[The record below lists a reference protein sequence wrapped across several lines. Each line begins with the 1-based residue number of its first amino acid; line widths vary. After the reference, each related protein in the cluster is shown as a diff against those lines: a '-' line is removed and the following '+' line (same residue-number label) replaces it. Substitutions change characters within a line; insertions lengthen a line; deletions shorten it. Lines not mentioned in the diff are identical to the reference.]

1 MREEDFVTVVAMICL
16 VLGFCIGGCC
26 EVRWTT
32 ARLEKTAI
40 QHNAGQY
47 NPTTGKFEWLDKSNG
62 EKE

>member
-1 MREEDFVTVVAMICL
+1 MHQEDIVGLIAISCL
-16 VLGFCIGGCC
+16 CLGFSIGGCC

>member
-1 MREEDFVTVVAMICL
+1 MREEFVGIVAICCL
-16 VLGFCIGGCC
+16 CIGFCIGGCC

-32 ARLEKTAI
+32 ARLEKAAI

-47 NPTTGKFEWLDKSNG
+47 NPTTGKFEWLNKSIG